1 MFNCN
6 LFEIVVVMQN
16 NLLKILNM
24 RFYNIVITI
33 LMKEDVISNLLIIN
47 KMIMIIT
54 IDSLNNIILY
64 GCIVNS
70 NFDCK

>member
-1 MFNCN
+1 
-6 LFEIVVVMQN
+6 MQN

-54 IDSLNNIILY
+54 IDS
-64 GCIVNS
+64 
-70 NFDCK
+70 FK

>member
-24 RFYNIVITI
+24 RFYNIV
-33 LMKEDVISNLLIIN
+33 
-47 KMIMIIT
+47 
-54 IDSLNNIILY
+54 
-64 GCIVNS
+64 
-70 NFDCK
+70 

>member
-6 LFEIVVVMQN
+6 IFEIVVVMQN

-33 LMKEDVISNLLIIN
+33 LM
-47 KMIMIIT
+47 
-54 IDSLNNIILY
+54 
-64 GCIVNS
+64 
-70 NFDCK
+70 

>member
-33 LMKEDVISNLLIIN
+33 LI
-47 KMIMIIT
+47 
-54 IDSLNNIILY
+54 
-64 GCIVNS
+64 
-70 NFDCK
+70 

>member
-33 LMKEDVISNLLIIN
+33 L
-47 KMIMIIT
+47 
-54 IDSLNNIILY
+54 
-64 GCIVNS
+64 
-70 NFDCK
+70 

>member
-24 RFYNIVITI
+24 RFYNIIITI
-33 LMKEDVISNLLIIN
+33 L
-47 KMIMIIT
+47 
-54 IDSLNNIILY
+54 
-64 GCIVNS
+64 
-70 NFDCK
+70 

>member
-33 LMKEDVISNLLIIN
+33 VM
-47 KMIMIIT
+47 
-54 IDSLNNIILY
+54 
-64 GCIVNS
+64 
-70 NFDCK
+70 